1 MAPNFKVEITSAESV
16 KPSSPTPDHL
26 RAHNLTIL
34 DQTAPHAYVP
44 LCLFFPRRRASS
56 YDQDSF
62 AETLRDS
69 LSNTLSVYYPL
80 AGRYKDAF
88 SVDCNDAGAHFVRA
102 RVGCHLSDALGQETT
117 VDEDRL
123 LPLLPCRPQG
133 RRVDSDGELVLL
145 AVQVSFF
152 ECGGVSVGVCAWHGV
167 SDACTLACFLRTW
180 SGFAMK
186 VAALH
191 EGGNGGVA
199 VVVRDCTDVF
209 PPRDLSV
216 ASECLERF
224 QAAVATPGTRIKRF
238 VFGRDEV
245 AALRRDI
252 EAASSQRPSRVQA
265 VSAVIWAA
273 AIKIARD
280 KKEGR
285 RRYHIAAMTTN
296 LRSRM
301 KPALPEQAMGNLV
314 QIPVFAEWPVDNDDD
329 ENDYGAVAGKLR
341 ESVKMVNDE
350 NMREA
355 TGSGFL
361 DVLRRFVEEYAGG
374 NLLAI
379 SSWCR
384 FPFYEV
390 DFGIGKPVWMCF
402 FTMCYNLVVL
412 LDAEDGVGVE
422 AWVTLSEEDM
432 SKFEKDVGVLKYA
445 ACSKS
450 IVGVRH

>member
-1 MAPNFKVEITSAESV
+1 MAALKVEITSTETV
-16 KPSSPTPDHL
+16 KPSSPTPNHL
-26 RAHNLTIL
+26 RTHKLTIL
-34 DQTAPHAYVP
+34 DQTAPPAYVP
-44 LCLFFPRRRASS
+44 LCLFFPRRRDSS

-62 AETLRDS
+62 AESLKDS
-69 LSNTLSVYYPL
+69 LSNTLNVYYPL
-80 AGRYKDAF
+80 AGRYRDDF
-88 SVDCNDAGAHFVRA
+88 SIDCNDAGVDLVRA
-102 RVGCHLSDALGQETT
+102 RVGCHLSDALGQET

-152 ECGGVSVGVCAWHGV
+152 ECGGLSVGVCCWHGV

-186 VAALH
+186 IMD
-191 EGGNGGVA
+191 ESSG
-199 VVVRDCTDVF
+199 VVRDCTDVF
-209 PPRDLSV
+209 PPRDLSA
-216 ASECLERF
+216 ASESVEGFR
-224 QAAVATPGTRIKRF
+224 AAVATPGTRIKRF
-238 VFGRDEV
+238 VFGRDKI

-252 EAASSQRPSRVQA
+252 EAANSQQRPSRVQA

-273 AIKIARD
+273 AIKIARV
-280 KKEGR
+280 KNEGR
-285 RRYHIAAMTTN
+285 GQCHIAAMTTN

-301 KPALPEQAMGNLV
+301 EPALPEQAMGNLV
-314 QIPVFAEWPVDNDDD
+314 QIPVFAERPVDNDDD
-329 ENDYGAVAGKLR
+329 YNALAAKLR

-350 NMREA
+350 NMRKA
-355 TGSGFL
+355 MGSGFSN
-361 DVLRRFVEEYAGG
+361 VLRRFAEEYAEG

-390 DFGIGKPVWMCF
+390 DFGIGKPIWMCF

-412 LDAEDGVGVE
+412 LDAEDGVGIE

-445 ACSKS
+445 TCSKS
-450 IVGVRH
+450 IVGVHH